1 MRMCHVILWLSLI
14 FLHIDS
20 WRARFYRFF
29 NKMFLLHLQFLSES
43 FLVVSTIQRHVTIAL
58 NWSSSKLQVCSVIFY
73 WNLDFLNTC
82 WKNFRTT
89 KSIKIRPLQA
99 EVFDAVRHDEAYA
112 YSHFSQ
118 FWERAENIPDKTYVK
133 PLPNTVPDSV
143 ELVRFYTRIYQLPL
157 QWGYSINCIEESGI
171 NGNNWFKYIY
181 VICMCVGMY
190 VSK

>member
-1 MRMCHVILWLSLI
+1 M
-14 FLHIDS
+14 
-20 WRARFYRFF
+20 
-29 NKMFLLHLQFLSES
+29 
-43 FLVVSTIQRHVTIAL
+43 
-58 NWSSSKLQVCSVIFY
+58 
-73 WNLDFLNTC
+73 DFLNTC

-157 QWGYSINCIEESGI
+157 QWGYSVNCIEQSGI
-171 NGNNWFKYIY
+171 NGNNCFKYIY

-190 VSK
+190 VCIKINWTVFKFQNVLNFVHKLYWSVAYDSRDEEWLV